1 MKIQTLVKG
10 VLVTVQLMT
19 AVAAEDEKCAR
30 LRRQLGPESTL
41 VARREA
47 AQGLGE
53 LGPAAAAAIPEL
65 TKAMATDPD
74 PAVRHHSA
82 WALGKIKEPSE
93 TIIPALVD
101 ALDDEFWSVQH
112 NAMLSLT
119 WIGKPAVPA
128 LRAVI
133 DKSNELQS
141 VNALQALGG
150 IEGKLSDAHVALV
163 ADFVSSE
170 DPRVATLAVGLAGVL
185 GEEAR
190 LSVPGLVRLIDAEDP
205 SMRRLAIKSLGS
217 MGGPAE
223 AAIPKL
229 IEVLKGDK
237 DYWNKVEAA
246 LSLGSVAKSHPEAVQ
261 ALIAALND
269 KKNRVR
275 SYATDALGMIGAPAV
290 VPLKEILDSGDVRT
304 RRHAVQALG
313 AMKTEAKDAVDALIA
328 CLDDPEESIRSAA
341 AYSLGSIGESQE
353 KVTSA
358 LERARERE
366 AEGAPVRAHIE
377 LALSM
382 LGTKKP

>member
-1 MKIQTLVKG
+1 MKIQSLVIG
-10 VLVTVQLMT
+10 LVVTAQLVA
-19 AVAAEDEKCAR
+19 AVEAEDEKCAR
-30 LRRQLGPESTL
+30 LRQRLGPESTL
-41 VARREA
+41 VARRDA

-53 LGPAAAAAIPEL
+53 LGPAAAPAIPEL
-65 TKAMATDPD
+65 AKALATDPD

-82 WALGKIKEPSE
+82 WALGKIKDPSE
-93 TIIPALVD
+93 AIIPALVD

-128 LRAVI
+128 LHAVI

-150 IEGKLSDAHVALV
+150 IEGKLSDAQVALV
-163 ADFVSSE
+163 AAFVSSE
-170 DPRVATLAVGLAGVL
+170 NPRVATLAVGLAGVL
-185 GEEAR
+185 GEQAR
-190 LSVPGLVRLIDAEDP
+190 LSVPGLIRLLDAEDP
-205 SMRRLAIKSLGS
+205 SMRRMAIKSLGS

-246 LSLGSVAKSHPEAVQ
+246 LALGSLAKTHPEAVQ

-290 VPLKEILDSGDVRT
+290 VPLKQILDSGDART
-304 RRHAVQALG
+304 RRYAIQALG
-313 AMKTEAKDAVDALIA
+313 AMKAEAKDAIDPLIA
-328 CLDDPEESIRSAA
+328 CLDDPDESIRSAA
-341 AYSLGSIGESQE
+341 AYSLGSIGESKE

-366 AEGAPVRAHIE
+366 AEGASTRAHIE

-382 LGTKKP
+382 LGAQKP